1 MSACLLLLCC
11 ATGQATESAQPS
23 LQAQAQSHAQLKVE
37 SFHTT
42 LLAVLRLPQQ
52 SAREAL
58 LQPQIQTLFDTRS
71 IARISLGR
79 TWRTLDTAQQ
89 QAFEGLLA
97 ELIVATYASRF
108 DGFNNQRFVTNGVE
122 GVKSGFVVRTRLLR
136 NSGDSVSLDYFLR
149 DGKVFNVVANGVSDL
164 SLRRADYNSIIKN
177 EGYARLVTHIKTKIA
192 EARTP
197 V

>member
-11 ATGQATESAQPS
+11 ASGQATEPEQPS
-23 LQAQAQSHAQLKVE
+23 LQAQAQTKVE

-42 LLAVLRLPQQ
+42 LLEVLRLPQQ
-52 SAREAL
+52 NAREAL
-58 LQPQIQTLFDTRS
+58 LQPQIEALFDIRS

-79 TWRTLDTAQQ
+79 TWRTLDAAQQ

-122 GVKSGFVVRTRLLR
+122 GVKSGFVVRTHLLR
-136 NSGDSVSLDYFLR
+136 NNGDSVSLDYFLR
-149 DGKVFNVVANGVSDL
+149 DGKVFNVVADGVSDL

-177 EGYARLVTHIKTKIA
+177 EGYARLITHIKTKIA
-192 EARTP
+192 EARTT